1 MLRYNTLKFI
11 LIFFSQSV
19 LFSYGFAQDKEFA
32 SRIISDLTSPAY
44 KGRAYTH
51 KGVNKAAKYI
61 INTLKNSQVK
71 DIQVQ
76 EFQMPVSVIKKA
88 KLNFDTFK
96 THLGYDAII
105 YPTSMSVKGSYKIEK
120 ITSSNIAEVIKHDY
134 SGEFILFDTSV
145 SENSK
150 YARDVYTLTR
160 TNPLKAK
167 GFIICKSKKLMQVQA
182 SKTYPWV
189 TIEADIKFIDA
200 QKINICISAK
210 HIEKYKT
217 SNIIALI
224 RGESDSI
231 IAFSAHYDH
240 VGELDKA
247 YFPGANDNASGVS
260 MVLDIGR
267 ELANIK
273 NKYTIA
279 LMFFT
284 GEEVGLVGSTYFTEN
299 PLFPLSR
306 IKYLFN
312 LDVIGSGEEGIT
324 VVNGQEFTDLFKL
337 MEKNNEEK
345 QTGLSIQARGKSNNS
360 DHAPFYEKG
369 VKAVFIYARGKAGAY
384 HNPEDILPNLSLG
397 KYEEI
402 VKLLISITKQ

>member
-1 MLRYNTLKFI
+1 MLKSNTLKFI
-11 LIFFSQSV
+11 IILFSQSV
-19 LFSYGFAQDKEFA
+19 LFSFSYGQDKEFA
-32 SRIISDLTSPAY
+32 SHIISDLTSPSY
-44 KGRAYTH
+44 RGRAYTH
-51 KGVNKAAKYI
+51 QGVNKAAKYI

-71 DIQVQ
+71 NIQVQ
-76 EFQMPVSVIKKA
+76 HFQMPVSVIKKA
-88 KLNFDTFK
+88 RLKFDTCK
-96 THLGYDAII
+96 PHLGYDAII
-105 YPTSMSVKGSYKIEK
+105 YPTSMSVKGTFKIEK
-120 ITSSNIAEVIKHDY
+120 ITGSNIADIIKHDY

-150 YARDVYTLTR
+150 YAKDVYTITH
-160 TNPLKAK
+160 TNPVKAK
-167 GFIICKSKKLMQVQA
+167 GFIICKSKKLMQVEA
-182 SKTYPWV
+182 SKTNPWV
-189 TIEADIKFIDA
+189 TIEANIKYIDA
-200 QKINICISAK
+200 QNINIYLETK

-224 RGESDSI
+224 KGESDSI
-231 IAFSAHYDH
+231 IAFIAHYDH
-240 VGELDKA
+240 IGELDKA

-267 ELANIK
+267 ELANVK

-279 LMFFT
+279 LMLFT
-284 GEEVGLVGSTYFTEN
+284 GEEVGLVGSTYFVDN
-299 PLFPLSR
+299 PLFPLSK

-324 VVNGQEFTDLFKL
+324 IVNGQEFTDLYKL
-337 MEKNNEEK
+337 IEKINNENK
-345 QTGLSIQARGKSNNS
+345 IGLNIQARGKSYNS
-360 DHAPFYEKG
+360 DHAPFFEKG